1 MILTLDLETLLKVT
15 AHPLPKRTMWVKY
28 ELEWTI
34 GRKYMIQTRI
44 LPKDIL
50 WIKYL
55 EARIGQEERTNP
67 PGKR

>member
-1 MILTLDLETLLKVT
+1 MVCYDLNLDLETLHNN

-50 WIKYL
+50 WMKYL
-55 EARIGQEERTNP
+55 
-67 PGKR
+67 